1 MKAKY
6 KAKAMLKKKSKKK
19 FLKTIAEIRN
29 QAFMFCLFL
38 LNLV

>member
-6 KAKAMLKKKSKKK
+6 KAKAMLKKRIKKK
-19 FLKTIAEIRN
+19 FLKTIVEIRN

-38 LNLV
+38 LNLI